1 MQLTTLP
8 SCGIISI
15 YLPNSHLF
23 LYKIAMIEEFE
34 RPLSLVEAIMNSIR
48 SSIINGDLSLGQQLT
63 ESYLHKTFGFSK
75 TPVRDALAQLKA
87 EGIVVAEVNKGFRV
101 FKMDEKELSEFCEYR
116 LALESQALKSAYNI
130 NRLELVRGLKKI
142 VNLFKKSIK
151 ENDFV
156 KYNLT
161 DTKFHKSFFILSSN
175 RYLINNYDNINS
187 IIETIR
193 TQSGAIFKNA
203 GSYSIKGHISIF
215 KHIEEKNLNMALNE
229 LDNHINSWHDDR
241 IIKSSLIT

>member
-1 MQLTTLP
+1 
-8 SCGIISI
+8 
-15 YLPNSHLF
+15 
-23 LYKIAMIEEFE
+23 MIEEFK
-34 RPLSLVEAIMNSIR
+34 RPLSLVEATMNGIR
-48 SSIINGDLSLGQQLT
+48 RSIINGDLSLGQQLT
-63 ESYLHKTFGFSK
+63 ESYLQNSFGFSK
-75 TPVRDALAQLKA
+75 TPVREALAQLKA
-87 EGIVVAEVNKGFRV
+87 EGIVVSEVNKGFRV

-161 DTKFHKSFFILSSN
+161 DTKFHKSFFNLSSN
-175 RYLINNYDNINS
+175 RYLIKNYENINS

-193 TQSGAIFKNA
+193 THSSAVA
-203 GSYSIKGHISIF
+203 GLDSIKGHISIF
-215 KHIEEKNLNMALNE
+215 KHIEENNLNMALNE
-229 LDNHINSWHDDR
+229 LDKHINSWHDDR